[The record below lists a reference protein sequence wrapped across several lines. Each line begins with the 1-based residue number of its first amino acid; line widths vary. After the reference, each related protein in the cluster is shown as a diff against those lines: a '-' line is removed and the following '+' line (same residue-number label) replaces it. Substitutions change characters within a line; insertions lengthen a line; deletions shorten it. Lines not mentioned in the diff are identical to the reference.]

1 MQTAER
7 ERPLAAVKTQKGRK
21 LAFKLLRLFEN
32 QFTSQRLRRIYRA
45 WFGVEVGLYS
55 YGCFD
60 PARFPPATRFGRYCS
75 VANSAAVFD
84 TDHPVE
90 AAILH
95 PVAYHPGFGAV
106 DDWRIAP
113 EPLVVEDDVWLG
125 HNATIL
131 AGTGRIGRGAV
142 VAAGAVVR
150 GPVAPYMIVAG
161 VPARPIR
168 PRFGPERIAA
178 LEASRWWELEPPAL
192 KRLLADRPEWFATA
206 ASRHA
211 TKD

>member
-1 MQTAER
+1 MVT
-7 ERPLAAVKTQKGRK
+7 VKTDKWRK
-21 LAFKLLRLFEN
+21 LAFKLLRLREN
-32 QFTSQRLRRIYRA
+32 QFTSQRLRRIYRE

-60 PARFPPATRFGRYCS
+60 PVRFPPGTVFGRYCS
-75 VANSAAVFD
+75 IANSAAAFD

-90 AAILH
+90 APILH

-106 DDWRIAP
+106 GEWQIEP
-113 EPLVVEDDVWLG
+113 KPLVVEDDVWFG
-125 HNATIL
+125 HNVTIL

-150 GPVAPYMIVAG
+150 EPVAPYMIVGG

-168 PRFGPERIAA
+168 PRFGPERIAV
-178 LEASRWWELEPPAL
+178 LEASQWWTLDPAGIQN
-192 KRLLADRPEWFATA
+192 LLTRNPDWLPIA
-206 ASRHA
+206 ASRRGA
-211 TKD
+211 TNSSKKP